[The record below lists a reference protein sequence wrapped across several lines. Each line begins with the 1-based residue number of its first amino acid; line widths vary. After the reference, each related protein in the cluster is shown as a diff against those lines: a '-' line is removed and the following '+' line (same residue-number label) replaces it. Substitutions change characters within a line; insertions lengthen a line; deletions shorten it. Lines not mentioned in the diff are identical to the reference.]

1 MPAVVDLYRSASVAM
16 AVINGPSFLALKKKK
31 EREREKKE
39 KDPGFRNQVPDE
51 TSHLILACQVE
62 LL

>member
-39 KDPGFRNQVPDE
+39 RKKKREGSRLSKP
-51 TSHLILACQVE
+51 SA
-62 LL
+62 

>member
-16 AVINGPSFLALKKKK
+16 AVINGPSFLAQKKKK

-39 KDPGFRNQVPDE
+39 RRKKREGSRLSKP
-51 TSHLILACQVE
+51 SA
-62 LL
+62 

>member
-31 EREREKKE
+31 EREREKKKRE
-39 KDPGFRNQVPDE
+39 KERDFGYYYF
-51 TSHLILACQVE
+51 
-62 LL
+62 